1 MAGKQNGLGWTTWT
15 VDNSAGA
22 GQDIRNDAT
31 DLQFGCPRAVQ
42 VVTGLDKSA
51 FERLLGL
58 ADFTMTATVVF
69 NPDANKSHAVFS
81 TVPSTSVARTN
92 VLGIGGKSLTTEV
105 LFTDYPLTRGADG
118 ALTAKVPGVLSDGTV
133 PTWA

>member
-1 MAGKQNGLGWTTWT
+1 MAGKQDGLGWTTWT
-15 VDNSAGA
+15 VDNSAGS
-22 GQDIRNDAT
+22 GKDIRNDAT
-31 DLQFGCPRAVQ
+31 DIQFGTPRAVQ

-58 ADFTMTATVVF
+58 ADMTLTATIVF
-69 NPDANKSHAVFS
+69 NPDADKSHSVFS

-118 ALTAKVPGVLSDGTV
+118 ALTAKVPGVLADGTV